1 MLSISNDLPPTACH
15 ERVACSDLESLNNA
29 CRGAAGSWCLT
40 ESRARFSS
48 LTRLCASREV
58 VDAGVPDDTRFHL
71 TVHAEGPA
79 ADDGQIPLA
88 ELARIVGGLQVT
100 LERLALSL
108 ETGTYAARGP
118 RPREVVEAVRLDFAG
133 FRPGSVIIDITRRG
147 EVETDGLLQRSLQA
161 LEDGIAGIR
170 SGDHLPSY
178 FTPQVINGLRELAG
192 AITFGNLTSI
202 TFGYSGR
209 DRFVIDSAFREHIRA
224 MSPSTAGGEAT
235 VVGRMQMGDFSPAT
249 LRCRID
255 TFAGSVLADFDA
267 DLRDTVLDAM
277 DQIVMATGIAELQP
291 DGSTVRLLHLSSLQS
306 LPSARMSPLVTLG
319 RQQGVGPISDLE
331 ELQGQDSDDFG
342 PFLNALNSA
351 RGR

>member
-1 MLSISNDLPPTACH
+1 
-15 ERVACSDLESLNNA
+15 
-29 CRGAAGSWCLT
+29 
-40 ESRARFSS
+40 
-48 LTRLCASREV
+48 V
-58 VDAGVPDDTRFHL
+58 VDTGVPEHTQFDL

-79 ADDGQIPLA
+79 VEGGRIPLA

-100 LERLALSL
+100 LERLALAL

-133 FRPGSVIIDITRRG
+133 FRAGSAIIDIKRTSG
-147 EVETDGLLQRSLQA
+147 VGTDGLLERSLRA
-161 LEDGIAGIR
+161 LEDGVAGIR
-170 SGDHLPSY
+170 SGRHIPVY

-192 AITFGNLTSI
+192 GITSGNLTSI
-202 TFGYSGR
+202 TFSYSGG
-209 DRFVIDSAFREHIRA
+209 DRFVIDSVFRDRIRA
-224 MSPSTAGGEAT
+224 MSPSATEGEAT
-235 VVGRMQMGDFSPAT
+235 VVGRLQMGDFSPAA

-277 DQIVMATGIAELQP
+277 DQVVMATGIGELQP

-306 LPSARMSPLVTLG
+306 LPSAKMSPLVTLG
-319 RQQGVGPISDLE
+319 RQQGVGPIGDIE
-331 ELQGQDSDDFG
+331 ELQGRDSDDFG
-342 PFLNALNSA
+342 PFLDALNSA

>member
-1 MLSISNDLPPTACH
+1 
-15 ERVACSDLESLNNA
+15 
-29 CRGAAGSWCLT
+29 
-40 ESRARFSS
+40 
-48 LTRLCASREV
+48 
-58 VDAGVPDDTRFHL
+58 VPDDTRFHL

-79 ADDGQIPLA
+79 AQGGHIPLA

-133 FRPGSVIIDITRRG
+133 FRPGSVIIDITRPG
-147 EVETDGLLQRSLQA
+147 EAGADGLLERSLQA

-170 SGDHLPSY
+170 TGDHLPSY

-192 AITFGNLTSI
+192 GITAGNLTSI
-202 TFGYSGR
+202 TFGYSGH
-209 DRFVIDSAFREHIRA
+209 DRFVIDSVFRERIRA
-224 MSPSTAGGEAT
+224 MSPSTAEGEAT
-235 VVGRMQMGDFSPAT
+235 VVGRLQMGDFSPAT

-291 DGSTVRLLHLSSLQS
+291 DGSTVRLLHLSSLES

-319 RQQGVGPISDLE
+319 RQQGVGPIGDIE
-331 ELQGQDSDDFG
+331 ELQGNDTDDFG
-342 PFLNALNSA
+342 PFLDALNSA

>member
-1 MLSISNDLPPTACH
+1 MS
-15 ERVACSDLESLNNA
+15 
-29 CRGAAGSWCLT
+29 
-40 ESRARFSS
+40 
-48 LTRLCASREV
+48 
-58 VDAGVPDDTRFHL
+58 DDTTFHL
-71 TVHAEGPA
+71 TVQAEGPA
-79 ADDGQIPLA
+79 VDGGQIPLA

-108 ETGTYAARGP
+108 ETGTFTARGP

-133 FRPGSVIIDITRRG
+133 FRSGSVIIDITRTG
-147 EVETDGLLQRSLQA
+147 EVEADGLLERSLRA

-170 SGDHLPSY
+170 TGARLPAY

-192 AITFGNLTSI
+192 AITSGNLTSI
-202 TFGYSGR
+202 TFGYSGN
-209 DRFVIDSAFREHIRA
+209 DRFVIDSMFRERIRA
-224 MSPSTAGGEAT
+224 MSPSAAEAGAT
-235 VVGRMQMGDFSPAT
+235 VVGRLQMGDFSPAA

-277 DQIVMATGIAELQP
+277 DQVVMATGIGELQP

-306 LPSARMSPLVTLG
+306 LPSVRMSPLVTLG
-319 RQQGVGPISDLE
+319 RQQGVRPIGDIE
-331 ELQGQDSDDFG
+331 ELRGSDSGDFG
-342 PFLNALNSA
+342 PFLDALNSA

>member
-1 MLSISNDLPPTACH
+1 MMH
-15 ERVACSDLESLNNA
+15 KQ
-29 CRGAAGSWCLT
+29 
-40 ESRARFSS
+40 
-48 LTRLCASREV
+48 REV
-58 VDAGVPDDTRFHL
+58 DAVVRDNTRFHL

-79 ADDGQIPLA
+79 AEGGQIPLA

-118 RPREVVEAVRLDFAG
+118 RPREVVEAMRLDFAG
-133 FRPGSVIIDITRRG
+133 FRPGSVIIDITRPG
-147 EVETDGLLQRSLQA
+147 EVETDGLLARSLQA
-161 LEDGIAGIR
+161 LEDGIAVIR
-170 SGDHLPSY
+170 TGGRLPSC

-192 AITFGNLTSI
+192 GLTAGNLTSI
-202 TFGYSGR
+202 TFGYSGH
-209 DRFVIDSAFREHIRA
+209 DRFVLDSAFRERIRT
-224 MSPSTAGGEAT
+224 MSSSSAEVEAT
-235 VVGRMQMGDFSPAT
+235 VVGRLQMGDFSPAA

-291 DGSTVRLLHLSSLQS
+291 DGSTVRLLHLSSLEN
-306 LPSARMSPLVTLG
+306 LPSAKMSPLVTLG
-319 RQQGVGPISDLE
+319 RQQRVGPISDIE
-331 ELQGQDSDDFG
+331 ELQGHDTDDFG
-342 PFLNALNSA
+342 PFLDALNSA